1 MSSIFVPPVCEL
13 EELNHLFI
21 EMTQKNCNQRCR
33 KCYIDFPLT
42 KNVKDFIQMDKIKQ
56 ALVDTKNANLKCIY
70 MTGAE
75 PMTHPDF
82 NSVLRLCLKRTNV
95 CIFTNATLINEK
107 KARFLKKVE
116 DESNYQI
123 IFKLSFAHYDELKN
137 DEVRFRGAF
146 RQNLYALKCLDRYDF
161 TTIMCVN
168 NYYDETP
175 QKLIDEFNMIIKD
188 NDLSNTIVQTT
199 GWVDNNS
206 NNEPFIKD
214 IEYTSGYDC
223 AKGRLLTQNGVFS
236 CPFLSNDYRGRM
248 GSDFKDFSKIVR
260 LETDFCSSCIKNKE
274 PMFSINIV

>member
-21 EMTQKNCNQRCR
+21 ELTQKNCNQRCR

-206 NNEPFIKD
+206 KEPFIKD
-214 IEYTSGYDC
+214 MEYTSGYDC
-223 AKGRLLTQNGVFS
+223 SRGRLLTQNGVFS

-248 GSDFKDFSKIVR
+248 GSDFGDFSKIVR

>member
-1 MSSIFVPPVCEL
+1 MSSIFVPQVCEL

-42 KNVKDFIQMDKIKQ
+42 KSVKDFIQIDKIKQ

-146 RQNLYALKCLDRYDF
+146 RQNIYALKCLDRYDF

-168 NYYDETP
+168 NYYDETS
-175 QKLIDEFNMIIKD
+175 QKLIDEFNMIIKE
-188 NDLSNTIVQTT
+188 NELSNTIVQTT
-199 GWVDNNS
+199 GWVDS
-206 NNEPFIKD
+206 KSKDEPFMKNM
-214 IEYTSGYDC
+214 ESSSGYDC
-223 AKGRLLTQNGVFS
+223 SKGRLLTQNGVFS

-260 LETDFCSSCIKNKE
+260 LETDFCCSCIKNKE
-274 PMFSINIV
+274 PMFAINII

>member
-1 MSSIFVPPVCEL
+1 MSSIFVPPVSKL

-21 EMTQKNCNQRCR
+21 ELTQKNCNQRCR

-42 KNVKDFIQMDKIKQ
+42 KNVKDFIQIDKIKQ
-56 ALVDTKNANLKCIY
+56 ALNDTKNANLKCIY
-70 MTGAE
+70 LTGAE

-82 NSVLRLCLKRTNV
+82 NNILRLCLKRTNV
-95 CIFTNATLINEK
+95 CIFTNATFINEK

-116 DESNYQI
+116 DESQYQV

-146 RQNLYALKCLDRYDF
+146 RQNLYALKCLDKYDF

-168 NYYDETP
+168 NYYKEAN
-175 QKLIDEFNMIIKD
+175 QKLTDEFNMIKQ
-188 NDLSNTIVQTT
+188 SNELKNSMVQITD
-199 GWVDNNS
+199 WVDVCNHDDSVIPNDEMLLKCDCS
-206 NNEPFIKD
+206 N
-214 IEYTSGYDC
+214 
-223 AKGRLLTQNGVFS
+223 GRLLTQNGIFS

-248 GSDFKDFSKIVR
+248 GSDFKDFSQVVR
-260 LETDFCSSCIKNKE
+260 LETDFCSTCIKNKE